1 VRRYWAVLLVG
12 LLLFASSPL
21 FIEDL
26 SPSRM
31 TRMLAGLALLLGG
44 LGVLWAVT
52 RLSER
57 GLQRAGLGHLRPAV
71 LLGQVIGVVLVM
83 LVALSAAGFRLT
95 GILTGTTVL
104 TVILGLAAQSLL
116 ANVMAG
122 LVLASSRAFRV
133 GDALT
138 VRSWAFGGVEYGGRV
153 SDLTLTH
160 TVLRSAAGTVK
171 VPNSRFLDATLTLH
185 PNGAGGVVLRFP
197 PGTSIADVER
207 AVRGRAQVLPMSLSG
222 EGWEVTLYCPED
234 SAELFQDLETLFRTP
249 VAKGAAWHGP
259 GARLTAAIS
268 DAPLAVGP
276 RERA

>member
-1 VRRYWAVLLVG
+1 MRRYWIVLLIGV
-12 LLLFASSPL
+12 LLFASSPL
-21 FIEDL
+21 VIEDL
-26 SPSRM
+26 SPGRM

-44 LGVLWAVT
+44 LSMLWAVT

-71 LLGQVIGVVLVM
+71 RLGQVVGVVVVVLVG
-83 LVALSAAGFRLT
+83 LSAAGFRLT

-160 TVLRSAAGTVK
+160 TVLRSAVGTVK

-185 PNGAGGVVLRFP
+185 PKGAGSLTLRLP
-197 PGTSIADVER
+197 PGVSMVDVER
-207 AVRGRAQVLPMSLSG
+207 AVNGRAKVLPMTLSDQ
-222 EGWEVTLYCPED
+222 GWEVTLYCSED
-234 SAELFQDLETLFRTP
+234 LGDLLRDLERLFQVLPPGQVEQCDLDSR
-249 VAKGAAWHGP
+249 
-259 GARLTAAIS
+259 RRS
-268 DAPLAVGP
+268 AVSVKSPPAG
-276 RERA
+276 RR

>member
-1 VRRYWAVLLVG
+1 MRRHWAALLIG

-26 SPSRM
+26 APSRM
-31 TRMLAGLALLLGG
+31 TRMLAGLVLLLGG
-44 LGVLWAVT
+44 LSVLWAVA
-52 RLSER
+52 RLAER

-71 LLGQVIGVVLVM
+71 RLGQVVVVVVVV

-133 GDALT
+133 GDTLT

-185 PNGAGGVVLRFP
+185 PNGAGGVTLRLP
-197 PGTSIADVER
+197 PGTSMASVEG
-207 AVRGRAQVLPMSLSG
+207 AVGGRAQVLPMGLSDG
-222 EGWEVTLYCPED
+222 GWEVTLYCPED
-234 SAELFQDLETLFRTP
+234 STELFVDLEALLWPSGTDRGEPRGP
-249 VAKGAAWHGP
+249 VDRQG
-259 GARLTAAIS
+259 TAVPR
-268 DAPLAVGP
+268 APLSVGP
-276 RERA
+276 R

>member
-1 VRRYWAVLLVG
+1 MRRYWAVLLVG
-12 LLLFASSPL
+12 LLLFTGSPL

-44 LGVLWAVT
+44 LSVLWAVT
-52 RLSER
+52 RLAER
-57 GLQRAGLGHLRPAV
+57 GLQRAGLGHLRPAIR
-71 LLGQVIGVVLVM
+71 LGQVIGVVVVM
-83 LVALSAAGFRLT
+83 LVGLSAAGFRLT

-138 VRSWAFGGVEYGGRV
+138 VRSWAFGGVEYGGQV

-160 TVLRSAAGTVK
+160 TVLRSVAGTVK

-185 PNGAGGVVLRFP
+185 PNGAGGVTLRLP
-197 PGTSIADVER
+197 PGTSIADVDR
-207 AVRGRAQVLPMSLSG
+207 VVSGRAQILPMSLSG

-234 SAELFQDLETLFRTP
+234 SAELFRDLEQLFATPTSKAVALTEPNARQTLAT
-249 VAKGAAWHGP
+249 
-259 GARLTAAIS
+259 S
-268 DAPLAVGP
+268 DAPLFVGP
-276 RERA
+276 HGRL